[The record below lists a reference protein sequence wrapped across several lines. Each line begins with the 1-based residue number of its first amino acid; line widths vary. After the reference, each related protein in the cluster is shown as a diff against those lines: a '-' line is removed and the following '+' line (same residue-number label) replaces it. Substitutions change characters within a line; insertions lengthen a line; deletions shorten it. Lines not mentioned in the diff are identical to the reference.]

1 MKLPEIKHRL
11 ISGFSI
17 AALLFSAFFF
27 LPDAGIPFVL
37 AALAAILALEFYQ
50 LMSVAGVSNFN
61 RYGTLG
67 IVALILVTW
76 YAGRSAGGTDGSWD
90 SIVLFLITIGIF
102 LRQFPQ
108 KENPHP
114 LRTIGGTLFGV
125 LYIGLLWNFLTKI
138 LLFGRPP
145 AVAGLY
151 MPVRWLLLY
160 AVFAAKFTDIGAYV
174 IGCAFG
180 RHKLIPRI
188 SPGKSWEGVVG
199 GILVGTLVGTA
210 LVWGLRAVFAPFGL
224 TPARAVPLGIVLS
237 ICAVVGDLTES
248 LFKRAASVK
257 DSGGI
262 IPGMGGFLDVLDS
275 LLFVFPAL
283 YLFLRLAAGTN

>member
-37 AALAAILALEFYQ
+37 AALAAIMALEFYQ
-50 LMSVAGVSNFN
+50 LMSAAGVSNFS

-67 IVALILVTW
+67 VVALILVTW
-76 YAGRSAGGTDGSWD
+76 YAGRSAGGADGSWD
-90 SIVLFLITIGIF
+90 SVVLFLITIGIF

-145 AVAGLY
+145 APEGLY

-174 IGCAFG
+174 IGCAIG

-188 SPGKSWEGVVG
+188 SPGKSWEGVGG

-210 LVWGLRAVFAPFGL
+210 LVWGLRDVFAPFGL
-224 TPARAVPLGIVLS
+224 TPARAIPLGIVLS

-283 YLFLRLAAGTN
+283 YLFLRLAA